1 MTEKTPDAASTLAR
15 PEEEIPVGMTPWSQ
29 LDEEARARASRPAP
43 VTPDDDRRS
52 TPPAASA
59 VAPSAAQEAPRPA
72 AQAAT
77 PADEP
82 PAAPV
87 TAPAAAPAPAPEAPL
102 AMADQAVP
110 VTPQPAVIIAEKG
123 PEPAIATAER
133 SDAATMPATDGELTA
148 GTDAA
153 AQAADVSPASRS
165 GRRGLSTMAPAAQER
180 TLSVTVE
187 KAGKDAAA
195 PETDDAGTE
204 APGTDAS
211 GAPAAGEGTP
221 EAPAA
226 PAPEAPTAP
235 AAPVAVLEAGPAQKA
250 FSALAK
256 AGPLALLLLLLC
268 QLWPTFLTGGLYCP
282 PEMKLM
288 ETARA
293 ALEQGQWFAPLHN
306 GDAQLPVFIWLLAA
320 LDQLARLLPPLATLV
335 WPLGAALGGLACLW
349 GTWALS
355 RAAGSGPQAALASGL
370 ILLSSLLFPQLS
382 HFMGPQALATGL
394 CMLSMAF
401 FCLGWK
407 KEHAFISLPLA
418 FLCGGLA
425 ALTGGLVFLILPLLT
440 SLVHLAWTWRLRR
453 AQRLDALAGFLLL
466 LLLIALWAAAIIFW
480 ARAEGY
486 AQGISARFISLPWP
500 LPALWWLAPALILA
514 GTLPWLL
521 VVLGVNWGRV
531 LAHSWK
537 SLRASR
543 KENSGS
549 SFLWIGL
556 LLSLPLSLLTD
567 GPAGATPGLCLL
579 AVLLGR
585 ALIRLGSLGSKFF
598 YLVIALLFLH
608 AGMFLAAAHFPVAL
622 EWLRTSTSLA
632 VPQQYEALLT
642 SLDALPVMGGL
653 CIVFAVLLARFTRR
667 AWPGGSLLACT
678 LFAIVLAQPAHF
690 WLAPDLARHAEL
702 KLAAAQPLTSAPAAP
717 AAPADGAVAPAAPAA
732 PETAPGDAA
741 KAPATPEDAPAAA
754 PGTSPAPAA
763 PATPADAADV
773 TAPAAEAAP
782 TPTAPAEA
790 VPTDAAPTDTA
801 AAPAPAKSEG
811 AAEDATANDAPAAA
825 GAPAPETAPNAAAPG
840 TPAADTAPAA
850 PAAEAAAPATE
861 SAPAPAEDAPAEGA
875 AQADPGVQTLPAG
888 PDDGAPI
895 PPDAV
900 PAQ

>member
-43 VTPDDDRRS
+43 ATPADDRR
-52 TPPAASA
+52 TAPQAAASA
-59 VAPSAAQEAPRPA
+59 AAPATVQEAPR
-72 AQAAT
+72 

-82 PAAPV
+82 PAAAV
-87 TAPAAAPAPAPEAPL
+87 TAPAAAPSPASEAPL
-102 AMADQAVP
+102 VMADQIPP
-110 VTPQPAVIIAEKG
+110 VTPQPAVVITEKA
-123 PEPAIATAER
+123 PEPAIAAAAR
-133 SDAATMPATDGELTA
+133 SGAATTDGEQTA

-153 AQAADVSPASRS
+153 AQAADVPPAARS
-165 GRRGLSTMAPAAQER
+165 GRRGLSTMAPAAQEG
-180 TLSVTVE
+180 TLPVTE
-187 KAGKDAAA
+187 GAPQKDAAA
-195 PETDDAGTE
+195 PEADDAGAE
-204 APGTDAS
+204 APGTDAPE
-211 GAPAAGEGTP
+211 APAAGEGAP

-226 PAPEAPTAP
+226 PAPEAPAAP
-235 AAPVAVLEAGPAQKA
+235 AAPVPVLEAGPAQKA

-256 AGPLALLLLLLC
+256 AGPLALLLLLVC

-320 LDQLARLLPPLATLV
+320 LDQLARLLPPLAALV

-355 RAAGSGPQAALASGL
+355 RAAGFGPQAALASGL

-418 FLCGGLA
+418 FICGGLA

-480 ARAEGY
+480 VRAEGY
-486 AQGISARFISLPWP
+486 AQGISAKFIFLPWP

-678 LFAIVLAQPAHF
+678 LFAVVLAQPAHF
-690 WLAPDLARHAEL
+690 WLAPGLAQHAEL
-702 KLAAAQPLTSAPAAP
+702 KLSAARPLHNAPAAP
-717 AAPADGAVAPAAPAA
+717 AAPADGAAAPAAPAA
-732 PETAPGDAA
+732 PETAPADAA
-741 KAPATPEDAPAAA
+741 KAAPEDAPAAA
-754 PGTSPAPAA
+754 PEASPAPAA
-763 PATPADAADV
+763 PADAADA
-773 TAPAAEAAP
+773 TSPAVEAAP
-782 TPTAPAEA
+782 TPAAPAA
-790 VPTDAAPTDTA
+790 AAPTDTA

-811 AAEDATANDAPAAA
+811 AAEDATANDAPPAAE
-825 GAPAPETAPNAAAPG
+825 APAPESGPDAAATE
-840 TPAADTAPAA
+840 TPAADADPAA

-861 SAPAPAEDAPAEGA
+861 NAPAPAEDAPAAQEA
-875 AQADPGVQTLPAG
+875 EQADPGVQTLPAG
-888 PDDGAPI
+888 PADGAPI